1 MCICLTIHELVCF
14 GFDDWYNI
22 KGKNEGNT
30 GNTVNSFDLELK
42 WCNNIL
48 NVSSFPCKPF
58 SSIIMYFPWSTGPS
72 SSDEVVSNCRA
83 LWQRSPEHCKLKKN
97 VAKKKPQN
105 LLYFQVIQNPAQ
117 SPTPYSAVTVQS
129 CGLVTKKEKNKTNIA
144 WSRHVEKAF
153 INQG

>member
-1 MCICLTIHELVCF
+1 MAEIA
-14 GFDDWYNI
+14 
-22 KGKNEGNT
+22 
-30 GNTVNSFDLELK
+30 
-42 WCNNIL
+42 
-48 NVSSFPCKPF
+48 
-58 SSIIMYFPWSTGPS
+58 
-72 SSDEVVSNCRA
+72 RA
-83 LWQRSPEHCKLKKN
+83 LQIEEKCS
-97 VAKKKPQN
+97 KKKKQN